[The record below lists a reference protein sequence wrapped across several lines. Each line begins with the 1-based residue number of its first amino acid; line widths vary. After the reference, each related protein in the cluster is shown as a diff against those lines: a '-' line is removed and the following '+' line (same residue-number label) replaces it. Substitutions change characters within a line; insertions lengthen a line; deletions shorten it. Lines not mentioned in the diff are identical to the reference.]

1 MSDLAPKKRATVVDL
16 LALPEDA
23 GMELID
29 GEIVRKALPTFKH
42 GRRQVRVAIALAS
55 FDRER
60 RDALGGWWIVTE
72 VDVEYS
78 EYDTFRHD
86 VSGWRR
92 ERLATEP
99 EEFPVKTR
107 PDWVCEIISK
117 SNRANDTVRKFR
129 ALQKHGVQH
138 YWLLDMEHQT
148 LTVFRWQ
155 KDGYLAVQN
164 VCPGDKASLE
174 PFSGVEIDVSS
185 LFGIEPSC

>member
-42 GRRQVRVAIALAS
+42 GRRQVRVAIALAP

-60 RDALGGWWIVTE
+60 RDDLGGWWIVTE

-92 ERLATEP
+92 DRYAEKPKGRNVTA
-99 EEFPVKTR
+99 R
-107 PDWVCEIISK
+107 PDWVADVDRQQAERPR
-117 SNRANDTVRKFR
+117 N
-129 ALQKHGVQH
+129 
-138 YWLLDMEHQT
+138 QT
-148 LTVFRWQ
+148 MGAARTPR
-155 KDGYLAVQN
+155 
-164 VCPGDKASLE
+164 
-174 PFSGVEIDVSS
+174 
-185 LFGIEPSC
+185 